1 MEWINKWD
9 GKLPSVASDGS
20 MMFDI
25 SDIIAAAA
33 PAKAPPLPQHPCSLS
48 AERRFRRSR

>member
-1 MEWINKWD
+1 MD

-25 SDIIAAAA
+25 SDIIAAAGLRQ
-33 PAKAPPLPQHPCSLS
+33 KRLRSLNTRGSLS
-48 AERRFRRSR
+48 AERASAGSR

>member
-1 MEWINKWD
+1 MVNKWD

-25 SDIIAAAA
+25 SDIIAAAGLRQ
-33 PAKAPPLPQHPCSLS
+33 KRLRSLNTRGSLS
-48 AERRFRRSR
+48 AERRFRRRR